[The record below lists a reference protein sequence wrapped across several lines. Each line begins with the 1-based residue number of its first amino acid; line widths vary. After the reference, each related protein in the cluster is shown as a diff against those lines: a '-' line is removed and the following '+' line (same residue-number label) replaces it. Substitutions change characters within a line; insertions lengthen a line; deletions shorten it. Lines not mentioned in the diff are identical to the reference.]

1 MFRKGIDPLDLY
13 ISIAGMTFFYFANG
27 VTMSAIFGRDLS
39 TPEAL
44 SVYRDHIVALTL
56 AGLRP

>member
-1 MFRKGIDPLDLY
+1 
-13 ISIAGMTFFYFANG
+13 MTFFYFANG